1 MSRLAVPP
9 YPLLDSGADFVR
21 PCKMLTTGYN
31 TPAHFFSKHSRTG
44 ECQTG
49 QRSDKV
55 VLHQNLQTLHRHI
68 STWTIGCSAP
78 SPLQPID
85 SLHQCLLPTSASSF
99 HGSKTSGKQV
109 CIEINAEQQWSS
121 FSGKRICVGSN
132 DERQQRISLSI
143 HEFGDLVAAPIP
155 LLGTQNIVSW
165 LKVI

>member
-1 MSRLAVPP
+1 MQDADHRGQYSSTFFLEALTNWRV
-9 YPLLDSGADFVR
+9 SNGAAQR
-21 PCKMLTTGYN
+21 QGSISPKLTDLT
-31 TPAHFFSKHSRTG
+31 
-44 ECQTG
+44 C
-49 QRSDKV
+49 
-55 VLHQNLQTLHRHI
+55 LHRHI

-155 LLGTQNIVSW
+155 LLETQNIVSW
-165 LKVI
+165 LKGI